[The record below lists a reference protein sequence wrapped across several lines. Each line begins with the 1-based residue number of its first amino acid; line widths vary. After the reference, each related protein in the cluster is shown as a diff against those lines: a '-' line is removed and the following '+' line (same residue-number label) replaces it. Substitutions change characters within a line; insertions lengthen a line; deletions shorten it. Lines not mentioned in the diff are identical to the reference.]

1 MKISDLV
8 EELEKLKSI
17 VGDVN
22 VYSTECFDVVK
33 IDVIKCLYQN
43 DSYVIVGKDGFQ
55 ADKFQEW

>member
-1 MKISDLV
+1 M

-22 VYSTECFDVVK
+22 VYSTVYFDSVK

-43 DSYVIVGKDGFQ
+43 GSYIIVGKDGFQ
-55 ADKFQEW
+55 ADKF